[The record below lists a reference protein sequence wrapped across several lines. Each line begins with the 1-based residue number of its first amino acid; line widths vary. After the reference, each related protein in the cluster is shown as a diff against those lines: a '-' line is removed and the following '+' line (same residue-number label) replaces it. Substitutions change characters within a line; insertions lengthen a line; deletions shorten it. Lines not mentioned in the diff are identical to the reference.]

1 MIHLQKR
8 QSLKLIALIG
18 LMGHLGLI
26 SHAQAKD
33 WNKQAFEGKSLD
45 SVLKLIDAGG
55 VVKNSAIQLN
65 APDISENGSAVQMD
79 VTSNL
84 KATEIALIIEKNPN
98 PLVGHF
104 FLPAGTE
111 PFLELKVKMAQT
123 SNVYA
128 LMKVD
133 GKWYSAVKEVR
144 VTLGGCVA

>member
-18 LMGHLGLI
+18 LMGNLGLI
-26 SHAQAKD
+26 TQVQAKD

-45 SVLKLIDAGG
+45 TVLKLIDAGG
-55 VVKNSAIQLN
+55 AVKNSAIHLN

-104 FLPAGTE
+104 FLPSGTE
-111 PFLELKVKMAQT
+111 PYLELKVKMAQT

-133 GKWYSAVKEVR
+133 GKWYSTVKEVR